1 MRAVEEAFNDK
12 CFILQEFKEL
22 WPKLDMVVD
31 GGRIVEDEGSSSRSG
46 STVVDLA
53 TQGAFKVVRTGRYEL
68 VFDNVHEFS

>member
-1 MRAVEEAFNDK
+1 MTSVLSY
-12 CFILQEFKEL
+12 IQEFQEL

-53 TQGAFKVVRTGRYEL
+53 TQGAFKIVRKGRYEL
-68 VFDNVHEFS
+68 VGDKLHKSL